1 MHRSIGAVSH
11 GILDYALAILLAIAP
26 SVVHFGGSRQ
36 ARWCYYFAGI
46 LFVLAILTQ
55 TKLVRLAIHGAVEL
69 VLACL
74 LVVLPWVAG
83 FERGVL
89 SRNFYVAIGVLL
101 IGLWALTDFRGRRG
115 GPSAGRATLPKG
127 GGP

>member
-55 TKLVRLAIHGAVEL
+55 TKLVRLAVHGAVEL

-74 LVVLPWVAG
+74 LVVLPWLAG

-89 SRNFYVAIGVLL
+89 SRNFYVAIGLLMIVL
-101 IGLWALTDFRGRRG
+101 WSLTDFRGRRG
-115 GPSAGRATLPKG
+115 VSVAGREGGPAG

>member
-11 GILDYALAILLAIAP
+11 GILDYALAILLIIAP
-26 SVVHFGGSRQ
+26 SVVHFGGRQ
-36 ARWCYYFAGI
+36 AWWCYLFAGI
-46 LFVLAILTQ
+46 LVAIAILTQ
-55 TKLVRLAIHGAVEL
+55 AKFLRLPVHGAVEL

-89 SRNFYVAIGVLL
+89 SRNFYVAIGLL
-101 IGLWALTDFRGRRG
+101 MIVLWALTDFRGRRG
-115 GPSAGRATLPKG
+115 VPVADRAAAPK
-127 GGP
+127 

>member
-11 GILDYALAILLAIAP
+11 AILDYALAILLAIAP
-26 SVVHFGGSRQ
+26 SVVGFAGRQ
-36 ARWCYYFAGI
+36 ARWCYIFAAVV
-46 LFVLAILTQ
+46 FVLAVLTQ
-55 TKLVRLAIHGAVEL
+55 TKILRLVLHGAVEL

-89 SRNFYVAIGVLL
+89 SRNFYVAMGLL
-101 IGLWALTDFRGRRG
+101 MIGLWALTDFRGRRG
-115 GPSAGRATLPKG
+115 APSAGRAELPKG

>member
-11 GILDYALAILLAIAP
+11 AILDYALAILLVVAP
-26 SVVHFGGSRQ
+26 SVVHFGGRQ
-36 ARWCYYFAGI
+36 AWWCYVFAGI
-46 LFVLAILTQ
+46 LLVLAVLTQ
-55 TKLVRLAIHGAVEL
+55 TKHLRLAVHGAVEL

-89 SRNFYVAIGVLL
+89 SRNFYVAIGLL
-101 IGLWALTDFRGRRG
+101 MIVLWALTDFRGRRG
-115 GPSAGRATLPKG
+115 VPVADRAATPK
-127 GGP
+127 

>member
-11 GILDYALAILLAIAP
+11 GILDYALAILLIIAP
-26 SVVHFGGSRQ
+26 SVVHFGGRQ
-36 ARWCYYFAGI
+36 AWWCYLFAGI
-46 LFVLAILTQ
+46 LVAIAILTQ
-55 TKLVRLAIHGAVEL
+55 AKFLRLPVHGAVEL

-89 SRNFYVAIGVLL
+89 SRNFYVAIV
-101 IGLWALTDFRGRRG
+101 RGR
-115 GPSAGRATLPKG
+115 SS
-127 GGP
+127 

>member
-1 MHRSIGAVSH
+1 MTRSIGAVSH
-11 GILDYALAILLAIAP
+11 GILDYAFAIILAIAP
-26 SVVHFGGSRQ
+26 AVVGFAGRQ
-36 ARWCYYFAGI
+36 ARWCYIFAAIIFI
-46 LFVLAILTQ
+46 LAVLTQ
-55 TKLVRLAIHGAVEL
+55 TRILRLALHAVVEL
-69 VLACL
+69 ILACL

-89 SRNFYVAIGVLL
+89 SRNFYVAIGLLL

-115 GPSAGRATLPKG
+115 APPADRAALPKG